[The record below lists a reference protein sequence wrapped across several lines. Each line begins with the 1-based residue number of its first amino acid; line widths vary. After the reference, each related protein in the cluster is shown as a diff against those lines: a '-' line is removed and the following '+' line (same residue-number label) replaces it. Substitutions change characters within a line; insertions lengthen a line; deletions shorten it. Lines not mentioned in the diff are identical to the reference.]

1 MINMIFL
8 GPPGA
13 GKGTQSAYIIRDYG
27 LVQISTG
34 DLLRQAVKDQ
44 TPLGKEAKMYMDAGQ
59 LVPDALIIGLM
70 KDRLASPDCAKGVIF
85 DGFPRTIAQA
95 EALDSMLKNDLKTEI
110 THIVSLNV
118 ADELLVER
126 AVGRRSCPKDGK
138 VYHIK
143 YNPPKV
149 GGVCDL
155 CGTTLSHRDDDRE
168 DTIKNRLK
176 VYHETTSL
184 LKGYYAGSGKFSEV
198 NGEGNPD
205 GVYEKIK
212 GILG

>member
-1 MINMIFL
+1 MINLIFL

-13 GKGTQSAYIIRDYG
+13 GKGTQSAYLIRDYG

-44 TPLGKEAKMYMDAGQ
+44 TPLGKEAKVYMDAGQ
-59 LVPDALIIGLM
+59 LVPDSLIIGLM
-70 KDRLASPDCAKGVIF
+70 KDRLSSPDCGKGVIF

-95 EALDSMLKNDLKTEI
+95 EALDAMLKHDLKTEI
-110 THIVSLNV
+110 THIISLEV
-118 ADELLVER
+118 EDELLVER

-143 YNPPKV
+143 FNPSKV

-155 CGTTLSHRDDDRE
+155 CGGTLIHRDDDSE

-176 VYHETTSL
+176 VYHDTTSL
-184 LKGYYAGSGKFSEV
+184 LKGYYGASGKFHSV
-198 NGEGNPD
+198 NGKGNPD
-205 GVYEKIK
+205 SVYAEIK
-212 GILG
+212 GILD

>member
-13 GKGTQSAYIIRDYG
+13 GKGTQSSYIINDYG

-34 DLLRQAVKDQ
+34 DLLRQAVKEQ
-44 TPLGKEAKMYMDAGQ
+44 TPLGKEAKIYMDAGQ
-59 LVPDALIIGLM
+59 LVPDSLIIGLM
-70 KDRLASPDCAKGVIF
+70 KDRLTAPDCSKGVIF

-95 EALDSMLKNDLKTEI
+95 EALDAMLKEDLKTEI
-110 THIVSLNV
+110 THIISLDV
-118 ADELLVER
+118 PDELLVER

-138 VYHIK
+138 VYHVK
-143 YNPPKV
+143 YNAPKV
-149 GGVCDL
+149 GGVCDA
-155 CGTTLSHRDDDRE
+155 CGTALIHRDDDSE
-168 DTIKNRLK
+168 DTIKSRLK

-184 LKGYYAGSGKFSEV
+184 LKGHYANSGKFTEID
-198 NGEGNPD
+198 GQGNPD
-205 GVYEKIK
+205 DVYVKIK

>member
-1 MINMIFL
+1 MINLIFL

-13 GKGTQSAYIIRDYG
+13 GKGTQSAYLIRDYG

-44 TPLGKEAKMYMDAGQ
+44 TPLGKEAKVYMDAGQ
-59 LVPDALIIGLM
+59 LVPDSLIIGLM
-70 KDRLASPDCAKGVIF
+70 KDRLSAPDCGKGVIF

-95 EALDSMLKNDLKTEI
+95 EALDAMLKEDLKTEI
-110 THIVSLNV
+110 THIISLEV
-118 ADELLVER
+118 ADELLVDR
-126 AVGRRSCPKDGK
+126 AVGRRTCPKDGK

-143 YNPPKV
+143 FNPSKV
-149 GGVCDL
+149 GGICDL
-155 CGTTLSHRDDDRE
+155 CGGTLVHRDDDSE
-168 DTIKNRLK
+168 ATIKNRLK

-184 LKGYYAGSGKFSEV
+184 LKGYYGESGKFYSV
-198 NGEGNPD
+198 DGKGNPD
-205 GVYEKIK
+205 NVFSVIR